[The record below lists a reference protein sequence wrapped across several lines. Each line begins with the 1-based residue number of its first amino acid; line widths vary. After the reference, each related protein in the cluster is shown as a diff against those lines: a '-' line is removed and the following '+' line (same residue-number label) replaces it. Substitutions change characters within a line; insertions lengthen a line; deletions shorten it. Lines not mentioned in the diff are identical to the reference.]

1 MSTVFEGEKEREGLS
16 ERERRT
22 EEFIYIVKVALL
34 PVQLKCIYF
43 GDNL

>member
-22 EEFIYIVKVALL
+22 EEFIYIVKVAL

-43 GDNL
+43 GDNV